1 MRLYGFKN
9 RFKFNSEYMKLTS
22 YLNIM
27 DENVNVISETNI
39 NIIFVSGKIDPNLR
53 INEAKMDTKTVA
65 E

>member
-1 MRLYGFKN
+1 
-9 RFKFNSEYMKLTS
+9 
-22 YLNIM
+22 M